1 MNRSILAIAFAFAL
15 SGGVAAVAHADEAT
29 SVSPQLS
36 EQSAAMPSPSQTLQ
50 SNAALQDYREN
61 VNPNVNIP
69 TTGIYDQADRF
80 EGPTGRPLPGWGSV
94 NGEGAGDN

>member
-1 MNRSILAIAFAFAL
+1 MNRSILAIAFAVAL

-36 EQSAAMPSPSQTLQ
+36 EQSAAMPSQTPQ

-61 VNPNVNIP
+61 VNPNVNVP